1 MAAATTTVNLVFG
14 QWTQVTPL
22 GDVAVVTPQV
32 HDGKFIVRYASSQ
45 PAAGI
50 TVGHEY
56 FRTDQEPNLMVGG
69 HQTMAA
75 WMRPIHPAQ
84 SVDVLVTR
92 F

>member
-1 MAAATTTVNLVFG
+1 MAAATTTVTLVYG

-22 GDVAVVTPQV
+22 GDVAAVTPSV
-32 HDGKFIVRYASSQ
+32 KSGKFLVRYLGTQ
-45 PAAGI
+45 PDAGI

-56 FRTDQEPNLMVGG
+56 FRTDEEPNLMVGG

-75 WMRPIHPAQ
+75 WMRPINPAQ
-84 SVDVLVTR
+84 DVDVLVTR